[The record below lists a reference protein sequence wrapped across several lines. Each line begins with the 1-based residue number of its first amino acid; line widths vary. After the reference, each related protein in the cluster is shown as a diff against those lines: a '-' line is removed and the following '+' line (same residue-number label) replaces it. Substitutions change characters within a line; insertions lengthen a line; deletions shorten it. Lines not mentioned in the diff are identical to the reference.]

1 MRACIFAGS
10 FDPITNGHIDVI
22 TRATALFDKVY
33 VAVGVNERKT
43 PFIPENE
50 RVALIKS
57 ALSGMP
63 SVEVISYKGLTVDLC
78 KKLNCYTLVR
88 GVRSLN
94 DFVYEKEMEDVNKAL
109 CDKTETVYLTS
120 SEKVNFVSSS
130 VVRELFDFNGDYSS
144 FVPENVAKYLDE
156 KKNERN

>member
-22 TRATALFDKVY
+22 TRAAALFDKVY

-50 RVALIKS
+50 RFELIKS
-57 ALSGMP
+57 ALCGMP
-63 SVEVISYKGLTVDLC
+63 SVEVISYSGLTVDLC
-78 KKLNCYTLVR
+78 KKLNVYTLIR
-88 GVRSLN
+88 GVRSLK
-94 DFVYEKEMEDVNKAL
+94 DFMYEKEMEDVNKAL
-109 CDKTETVYLTS
+109 CDKIETVYLTS

-130 VVRELFDFNGDYSS
+130 VVRELFDFSGDYSS

-156 KKNERN
+156 KKNKRN